1 MILCPAASYYLF
13 TTFGDQQTSEPRMI
27 VFPNAKINLG
37 LYITSRRSDGFHEIQ
52 SCMYP
57 IPLCD
62 ALEIQISKKNRFE
75 SSGISIPGSPDENL
89 ILKAYRLL
97 KKDFPDL
104 PPISVHLHKHIPI
117 GAGLGGGS
125 ADAAFALKSM
135 NTLFELYLED
145 WILEDYAAQLG
156 SDCPFFISNRPKLV
170 TGRGELMQDSKL
182 DLSGKWILLIYPS
195 IHIGT
200 KEAYAGV
207 TPKPTPNNLEECLEK
222 QLEWKSCLK
231 NDFEESIF
239 ANHPEIDDL
248 KTQLYA
254 AGAFYAAMSGS
265 GSSVFGLFE
274 AAPPRLISEDAHFS
288 FRSQL

>member
-1 MILCPAASYYLF
+1 
-13 TTFGDQQTSEPRMI
+13 MI

-37 LYITSRRSDGFHEIQ
+37 LYITSKRSDGFHEIQ

-62 ALEIQISKKNRFE
+62 ALEIQIAKKTRFE
-75 SSGISIPGSPDENL
+75 SSGIPIPGNPEDNL

-156 SDCPFFISNRPKLV
+156 SDCPFFITNRPKLV
-170 TGRGELMQDSKL
+170 SGRGELMQNSNL

-200 KEAYAGV
+200 KEAYSGV
-207 TPKPTPNNLEECLEK
+207 TPKPMSSSLKECLDNPR
-222 QLEWKSCLK
+222 EWKSCLQ

-239 ANHPEIDDL
+239 PNHPEIHFL
-248 KTQLYA
+248 KNQLYGL
-254 AGAFYAAMSGS
+254 GAYYAAMSGS

-274 AAPPRLISEDAHFS
+274 EEPPKVDAESSHFS